1 MINMKKTVFK
11 LISLSAA
18 LFVLG
23 GCSQKV
29 SIRALEP
36 AEIDRAAMTK
46 KVSVAPFENDN
57 IGLSNKIETN
67 LVKQKIDNKE
77 YFTVISRK
85 DFDKIIS
92 EQKIQNSGL
101 VDVSTVVD
109 VGNLIGA
116 QAIISGRV
124 GRATSKDTHFYE
136 ERTECLDKKCK
147 ETRKYAVSCMKRV
160 VGLSAELRMV
170 DVSKG
175 DIIYADTLNRES
187 EYKKCQDSSREIPA
201 IEAAVQVLA
210 VVIADDF
217 THKLVPQYR
226 HFEVVLLDSPDI
238 KYSSQEDRLLEA
250 SLEYIKQNRLDK
262 AEKLL
267 IDLIDSTQQRS
278 YVPFYNLGVIKEA
291 QGAYSEAQKY
301 YKMADDLVVEP
312 VREVSTAYVR
322 IGDMIE
328 KNNRAKEQLL
338 R

>member
-1 MINMKKTVFK
+1 
-11 LISLSAA
+11 
-18 LFVLG
+18 
-23 GCSQKV
+23 
-29 SIRALEP
+29 
-36 AEIDRAAMTK
+36 MTK

-57 IGLSNKIETN
+57 FGLSNKIETN
-67 LVKQKIDNKE
+67 LVRQKIDNKE

-85 DFDKIIS
+85 DFEKIIA

-101 VDVSTVVD
+101 VDVSTVVG
-109 VGNLIGA
+109 VGNLLGA

-124 GRATSKDTHFYE
+124 GRPAYKDTNFYE
-136 ERTECLDKKCK
+136 KRSKCVDKKCK
-147 ETRKYAVSCMKRV
+147 ESVEYTVSCTKRV
-160 VGLSAELRMV
+160 VGLSAEVRMV
-170 DVSKG
+170 DISKG

-187 EYKKCQDSSREIPA
+187 EYKKCQDSSNDLPA
-201 IEAAVQVLA
+201 IETAVQVLA
-210 VVIADDF
+210 TVIADDF
-217 THKLVPQYR
+217 THKLMPSYR

-238 KYSSQEDRLLEA
+238 KYSSHDEKLLAA

-267 IDLIDSTQQRS
+267 IDLIDSTGQKS

-301 YKMADDLVVEP
+301 YKMADDLVIEP
-312 VREVSTAYVR
+312 VVEVSIAYVR

-328 KNNRAKEQLL
+328 KNNRAREQLL

>member
-1 MINMKKTVFK
+1 MKETVFK
-11 LISLSAA
+11 LFTLAAA
-18 LFVLG
+18 LFIFG

-29 SIRALEP
+29 AIRALEP

-57 IGLSNKIETN
+57 LGLSNKIETN
-67 LVKQKIDNKE
+67 LVKEKIDNKE

-101 VDVSTVVD
+101 VDVSTVVG
-109 VGNLIGA
+109 VGNLLGA

-124 GRATSKDTHFYE
+124 GQPAVKDTHFYE
-136 ERTECLDKKCK
+136 ERSECVDKKCK
-147 ETRKYAVSCMKRV
+147 ETKKYSVRCTKRA
-160 VGLSAELRMV
+160 VGLSAEIRMV
-170 DVSKG
+170 DISKG
-175 DIIYADTLNRES
+175 DIIYADTLNKTS
-187 EYKKCQDSSREIPA
+187 EYKHCQDSSSGLPTAETA
-201 IEAAVQVLA
+201 LQALA
-210 VVIADDF
+210 YKIADDF
-217 THKLVPQYR
+217 SVKLIPQYR
-226 HFEVVLLDSPDI
+226 YFEVVLLDSPDI
-238 KYSSQEDRLLEA
+238 KYSSQEEKLLEA
-250 SLEYIKQNRLDK
+250 SLEYIRQNRLDK

-267 IDLIDSTQQRS
+267 VDLIDSTGQKS

-291 QGAYSEAQKY
+291 QGVYVEAQKY

-312 VREVSTAYVR
+312 VREVSVAYVR

-328 KNNRAKEQLL
+328 KSNKAKEQLL

>member
-1 MINMKKTVFK
+1 MKERVSKVLT
-11 LISLSAA
+11 LTAA
-18 LFVLG
+18 LFIFG

-36 AEIDRAAMTK
+36 SEIDRAALTK
-46 KVSVAPFENDN
+46 KVSVAPFENDDL
-57 IGLSNKIETN
+57 GLSNKIETN
-67 LVKQKIDNKE
+67 LVRQKIDNKE

-85 DFDKIIS
+85 DFEKIIA

-124 GRATSKDTHFYE
+124 GRPSSKDTHFYE
-136 ERTECLDKKCK
+136 ERTECVDKKCK
-147 ETRKYAVSCMKRV
+147 ETRKYAVGCTKRE
-160 VGLSAELRMV
+160 VGLSAEIRMV
-170 DVSKG
+170 DISKG
-175 DIIYADTLNRES
+175 DIIYADTLNKAS
-187 EYKKCQDSSREIPA
+187 EHKKCQDSSSALPS
-201 IEAAVQVLA
+201 IEAALQLLA
-210 VVIADDF
+210 NRIASDF
-217 THKLVPQYR
+217 SSKLMPQYR

-238 KYSSQEDRLLEA
+238 KYSSNDEKLLAA

-267 IDLIDSTQQRS
+267 IDLIDSTGQKS

-312 VREVSTAYVR
+312 VIEVSTAYVR